1 MTQTAIRLFGVP
13 AFIEDGTARRIGGP
27 PRTLALLLYL
37 VLHRRLPLERK
48 RVAFA
53 LWPDAAEEE
62 ATANLRRHLHAL
74 AATLPAAPVGAAA
87 WFTTTRVSVTWNA
100 APSAVYGSVDV
111 VAFEEA
117 LAAGDDERA
126 IGHYGGPLCPSVDEP
141 WADRER
147 DRFAQLALGA
157 YERLVERERQRDTQR
172 ALSLAAQSLTIDPW
186 HEPTIRALI
195 ELRAL
200 AGDAAGARREYH
212 EFAARLEREYAA
224 PPDPHTTAVYDR
236 IAPDAPLVQAQS
248 YLPQQLTEVLGRD
261 TEIADML
268 NLLQGE
274 RLVTVVGVG
283 GVGKTR
289 LAVEV
294 GARLTDAFADGV
306 CFAELVSVSDPGLV
320 AGAIAS
326 CAGIAPES
334 AIDPIAAIVAGFGER
349 LFIVDNC
356 EHVLEATAAVI
367 EAILRDVPQA
377 RVLATSREP
386 LRLTGEVVFRLQPLS
401 TAAAV
406 SLFAARARAVNRR
419 FTLAGASSG
428 TVAEICRRLD
438 GNALAIELAAARMN
452 VLTVDQILRQLD
464 ARFRLL
470 VGGKRNVAEHH
481 RALRASLDWSYGLLD
496 ARDRRVLAR
505 LSVFAASFSLETA
518 SALCAQSADAL
529 DLDVVESVTSLV
541 DKSLV
546 VADDSAP
553 DLRFSLLESVR
564 LFAREQLEIAGE
576 SSATAARHLD
586 SIMRAFETA
595 GARFAATP
603 RDEIV
608 LELLPL
614 LPDARAAL
622 NWARA
627 QGPSEIER
635 GARLLCATVLWDRLR
650 LGREC
655 IALAQMF
662 LAVLPAGADVLAAR
676 LWRLIAYAYDRDQF
690 TLALEP
696 SLRAVDAA
704 RRGGDAEVV
713 ADVLTQHAF
722 VSIRFKRLDEARD
735 ALAEAAAA
743 APPTAAR
750 RLSQLAGM
758 SYLATLAG
766 KLDDAARFQTAVME
780 THRFL
785 GNRLGEIR
793 ATSNLAEIEHA
804 RGDTGR
810 AVTLARAVR
819 VLSANQASLR
829 AINELNLAGYLLALG
844 DAQSA
849 REPTRSALAYF
860 AEYEPGGARETIAV
874 GHAALIAALVG
885 AERHAAHLLG
895 YVDRMYDQLGVFRE
909 DNEARVHAKLRAIV
923 AAGLGDADRAA
934 ALAEGA
940 AWDQRRAV
948 GEAERFVTAAAAAPS
963 WVPIGARAGRGRG

>member
-1 MTQTAIRLFGVP
+1 
-13 AFIEDGTARRIGGP
+13 
-27 PRTLALLLYL
+27 LYL
-37 VLHRRLPLERK
+37 VLHRRLPLARK

-74 AATLPAAPVGAAA
+74 AATLPPVPAGAPA

-100 APSAVYGSVDV
+100 APSAAFGSVDAV
-111 VAFEEA
+111 VFEEA

-126 IGHYGGPLCPSVDEP
+126 VAHYSGPLCPGVDEP
-141 WADRER
+141 WADLER

-157 YERLVERERQRDTQR
+157 YERLVARERQRDTQR

-224 PPDPHTTAVYDR
+224 PPDPQTTAVYER
-236 IAPDAPLVQAQS
+236 IAPDAPVVLGRPD
-248 YLPQQLTEVLGRD
+248 LPQQLNELLGRD
-261 TEIADML
+261 TEIADIL
-268 NLLQGE
+268 NLLRSE
-274 RLVTVVGVG
+274 RLVTIVGVG

-289 LAVEV
+289 LALEA
-294 GARLTDAFADGV
+294 GARLANAFADGV
-306 CFAELVSVSDPGLV
+306 RFAELVGVFDPDLV

-326 CAGIAPES
+326 SAGIEPGIG
-334 AIDPIAAIVAGFGER
+334 IDPVAAILAGFGER
-349 LFIVDNC
+349 LLIVDNC

-377 RVLATSREP
+377 RILATSREP
-386 LRLTGEVVFRLQPLS
+386 LRLTGELVFRLQPLA

-419 FTLAGASSG
+419 FTMTEATSA

-452 VLTVDQILRQLD
+452 VLSVDQIRHQLD

-470 VGGKRNVAEHH
+470 VGGKGDVPEHH

-496 ARDRRVLAR
+496 ARDRRVLR
-505 LSVFAASFSLETA
+505 QLSVFAASFSLEAA
-518 SALCAQSADAL
+518 SALCGESTDALDTHPDL

-546 VADDSAP
+546 VADDSAAEP
-553 DLRFSLLESVR
+553 RFSLLESVR
-564 LFAREQLEIAGE
+564 LFAREQLDIAGE
-576 SSATAARHLD
+576 STAAAARHLD

-608 LELLPL
+608 LELAPL

-627 QGPSEIER
+627 QGPTEIER

-650 LGREC
+650 LQREC
-655 IALAQMF
+655 IAFAQTF
-662 LAVLPAGADVLAAR
+662 LAVLDPGEEVLAAR

-704 RRGGDAEVV
+704 RRSGDADVL

-722 VSIRFKRLDEARD
+722 VSIRFKRLGEARD

-750 RLSQLAGM
+750 RLSGLAGM

-766 KLDDAARFQTAVME
+766 ELDDAARFQTAVVE

-810 AVTLARAVR
+810 AVALARAVR
-819 VLSANQASLR
+819 ALTSNQASQS
-829 AINELNLAGYLLALG
+829 AVNELNLAGYLLALG
-844 DAQSA
+844 DAESA
-849 REPTRSALAYF
+849 REPTRIALAYF
-860 AEYEPGGARETIAV
+860 SEYEPGGARETIAV
-874 GHAALIAALVG
+874 GHAAIIAALLG
-885 AERHAAHLLG
+885 AVRHAAHLLG
-895 YVDRMYDQLGVFRE
+895 YVDRMYEELGVFRE
-909 DNEARVHAKLRAIV
+909 DNEERVHSKLRAIV
-923 AAGLGDADRAA
+923 ATTLGEADRAA
-934 ALAEGA
+934 AITEGA
-940 AWDQRRAV
+940 SWDHRRAV
-948 GEAERFVTAAAAAPS
+948 AEAERFVTETVAAPS
-963 WVPIGARAGRGRG
+963 WLSTGAQAG